1 MLLLSFP
8 GKVGLFKVIRDLKVP
23 FSVPNDSWS
32 SSVEL
37 LNVKVERRKAGGLER
52 SRLWKRGRFDK
63 LVLQHAL
70 EREETR
76 KKWNLTWMDDTLWVW
91 VICEPFLPL
100 ETNESTNYLIMI
112 SVTDRPIQHYL
123 LSMELIG
130 LFSSSLFPWQNLKTK
145 YIGRLLKRMKELRL
159 CDKLVEERRLQVDT
173 THPFHCAFLLL
184 PLIMMTRMVI
194 KMIMAIC
201 TSSHCPFCHY
211 DDSDCTWQWWTI
223 VAL

>member
-70 EREETR
+70 EREETW
-76 KKWNLTWMDDTLWVW
+76 KNWNLTWMDDTLWVW

-159 CDKLVEERRLQVDT
+159 CDKLVEERLASRHHPPFPLRL
-173 THPFHCAFLLL
+173 PSCFYWL
-184 PLIMMTRMVI
+184 
-194 KMIMAIC
+194 
-201 TSSHCPFCHY
+201 
-211 DDSDCTWQWWTI
+211 WWRG
-223 VAL
+223 